1 MAEPAI
7 TNVEPPLTEEEEVEI
22 AEKLDAL
29 LTEVRSSRNEITEV
43 KEQLKADISEVKA
56 DIKDVKAELKADIT
70 EVKAEI
76 KEVKVELKAEISE
89 VKQELKADIKEVKQE
104 VAAVEQRVTAYVNK
118 RVDDGVKAVN
128 TRIDDLRQEIHAGR
142 IFKTS
147 WHGVAIAAA
156 ATTAVIGTFLLQL
169 MEAIL

>member
-1 MAEPAI
+1 MAEPAV

-43 KEQLKADISEVKA
+43 KEQLKAEISEVKA
-56 DIKDVKAELKADIT
+56 EIKDVKAELKADIT

-76 KEVKVELKAEISE
+76 KEVK
-89 VKQELKADIKEVKQE
+89 QELKADIKDVKQE
-104 VAAVEQRVTAYVNK
+104 VAAVEQRVTAYVDK

-128 TRIDDLRQEIHAGR
+128 TRIDDLRQEIYAGR

>member
-1 MAEPAI
+1 MAEPAV

-43 KEQLKADISEVKA
+43 KEQLKAE
-56 DIKDVKAELKADIT
+56 IKDVKAELKAEIT

-76 KEVKVELKAEISE
+76 KEVKLELKAEISE

-104 VAAVEQRVTAYVNK
+104 VAAVEQRVTAYVDK

-128 TRIDDLRQEIHAGR
+128 TRIDDLRQEIYAGR

-169 MEAIL
+169 MEALL